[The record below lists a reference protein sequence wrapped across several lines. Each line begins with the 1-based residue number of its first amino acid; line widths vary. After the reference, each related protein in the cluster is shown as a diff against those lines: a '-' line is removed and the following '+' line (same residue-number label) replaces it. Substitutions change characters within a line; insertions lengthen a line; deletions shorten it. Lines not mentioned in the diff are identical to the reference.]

1 MQVIP
6 STREDALALAEAAG
20 GSLQDRLDSYSHF
33 VCKLSPEMA
42 EAYDAL
48 VKRLAT
54 LKGVGPGVGEAMPDF
69 TLINSVGQI
78 VDSQSLLREGP
89 LVISFNRGHWCRW
102 CRLELRALAE
112 HHEEI
117 RARGAQIIAIVPET
131 GTFSRELTEENRL
144 TFPVLTD
151 LDLGYSLSLGIVFW
165 AGTAV
170 NELYKAMGLD
180 LAHFQNSESWML
192 PIPATFVVSADGVIK
207 ARFVE
212 PDFRKR
218 MDPADIIAAL
228 DR

>member
-1 MQVIP
+1 MP
-6 STREDALALAEAAG
+6 ETREDALGLAEAAG
-20 GSLQDRLDSYSHF
+20 GSLQDQLDHYSHF

-42 EAYDAL
+42 QAYDAL

-54 LKGVGPGVGEAMPDF
+54 LRGVGPGVGEVMPDF
-69 TLINSVGQI
+69 ALISSTGEL
-78 VDSQSLLREGP
+78 VDLQSLLREGP
-89 LVISFNRGHWCRW
+89 IVVSFNRGHWCRW

-112 HHEEI
+112 RHEEI
-117 RARGAQIIAIVPET
+117 RARGAQTIAIVPET
-131 GTFSRELTEENRL
+131 GAFSRKLTEENRL
-144 TFPVLTD
+144 PFPVLTD

-165 AGTAV
+165 AGPAV
-170 NELYKAMGLD
+170 NELYKEMGID

-192 PIPATFVVSADGVIK
+192 PIPATFVVGSDGVIK

-218 MDPADIIAAL
+218 MDPAEIIAAL